1 MAEWGCG
8 MSWRKNRMELMAAK
22 KHVRH
27 SSHTDDIERL
37 KADMAEY
44 LAKGGKVKPA
54 TLSPCL
60 TITEQQRKV
69 KI

>member
-1 MAEWGCG
+1 
-8 MSWRKNRMELMAAK
+8 MSWRKNWLEAMAAK

-44 LAKGGKVKPA
+44 LAKGGKIKPVVSN
-54 TLSPCL
+54 SPVV
-60 TITEQQRKV
+60 RRGSK
-69 KI
+69 